1 MRRWCAFFPARF
13 SVLTAASGQGA
24 SRPRRFKF
32 CLYNPM
38 MPENWPFQNNVP
50 QRVVSLQPSVTV
62 TLRDLGVLDRL
73 VACTKYC
80 VDVCPQ
86 VRETGCIIV
95 EDSWSAKAEQIMA
108 ATPDLVIASVP
119 YRLESVAEILKS
131 GVPFLGLA
139 PKSLDTIYKDI
150 MMISQI
156 MGLEGR
162 NELRPGAAIVASMER
177 EVQAMWQKTMGAQR
191 PLVYCEEWGKPLIL
205 SQTWVAELVEAAGGR
220 FFGQPG
226 KQVTEEEVA
235 AADPEV
241 IVAAWCGAGDRVPL
255 EKIIP
260 KRGWEQTK
268 AAKNGRVYCI
278 NDEFLN
284 TPASTLIQGLHA
296 LAAAIHPELFGEP
309 KGLRQI
315 EVNTFETRRK

>member
-1 MRRWCAFFPARF
+1 
-13 SVLTAASGQGA
+13 
-24 SRPRRFKF
+24 
-32 CLYNPM
+32 
-38 MPENWPFQNNVP
+38 MPGTLIP
-50 QRVVSLQPSVTV
+50 QRIVSLQPSVTV

-80 VDVCPQ
+80 VDVCPE

-95 EDSWSAKAEQIMA
+95 EDSWSAKADQIMA
-108 ATPDLVIASVP
+108 AKPDLVIASVP

-139 PKSLDTIYKDI
+139 PKNLDGVYKDI
-150 MMISQI
+150 MMIAHV
-156 MGLEGR
+156 MGLETRAGSQ
-162 NELRPGAAIVASMER
+162 PGTSLVARIEK
-177 EVQAMWQKTMGAQR
+177 EVQAMWQKTTGLTR

-226 KQVTEEEVA
+226 KQVAEEEIA
-235 AADPEV
+235 AADPDV

-255 EKIIP
+255 EKIVP

-284 TPASTLIQGLHA
+284 TPASTLIQGLRA
-296 LAAAIHPELFGEP
+296 LAAAIHPELFGGP
-309 KGLRQI
+309 KGLRRIDSAKSNSALI
-315 EVNTFETRRK
+315 EN

>member
-1 MRRWCAFFPARF
+1 
-13 SVLTAASGQGA
+13 
-24 SRPRRFKF
+24 
-32 CLYNPM
+32 
-38 MPENWPFQNNVP
+38 MPENRDFQNNAP

-62 TLRDLGVLDRL
+62 TLRDLGLLDRL

-80 VDVCPQ
+80 VDVCPE

-108 ATPDLVIASVP
+108 AKPDLVIASVP
-119 YRLESVAEILKS
+119 YQMESVAEILKS

-139 PKSLDTIYKDI
+139 PKSLDDIYKDI
-150 MMISQI
+150 MMIARIVSS
-156 MGLEGR
+156 EV
-162 NELRPGAAIVASMER
+162 PGASEACGLKRVATMKK
-177 EVQAMWQKTMGAQR
+177 EVECMRQKTAGAER

-205 SQTWVAELVEAAGGR
+205 SQPWVAELVEAAGGR

-226 KQVTEEEVA
+226 KHSTEEEVA
-235 AADPEV
+235 AADPDV
-241 IVAAWCGAGDRVPL
+241 IVTAWCGAGYRAPL

-260 KRGWEQTK
+260 KRGWEKTK
-268 AAKNGRVYCI
+268 AAKHGRVYCI

-296 LAAAIHPELFGEP
+296 LAAAIHPEMFVAP
-309 KGLRQI
+309 RGLRQI
-315 EVNTFETRRK
+315 EEAPLKQGGKE

>member
-1 MRRWCAFFPARF
+1 
-13 SVLTAASGQGA
+13 
-24 SRPRRFKF
+24 
-32 CLYNPM
+32 M
-38 MPENWPFQNNVP
+38 MPENLIP

-80 VDVCPQ
+80 VDVCPEAQ
-86 VRETGCIIV
+86 ETGCIIV

-108 ATPDLVIASVP
+108 ANPDLVIASVP
-119 YRLESVAEILKS
+119 YRLESVGEILKS

-139 PKSLDTIYKDI
+139 PKNLDDIYKDI
-150 MMISQI
+150 MMIARV
-156 MGLEGR
+156 MGLETRDGSQR
-162 NELRPGAAIVASMER
+162 GTSLVARIEK
-177 EVQAMWQKTMGAQR
+177 EVQAMWQKTMGAKR

-220 FFGQPG
+220 YFGQPG
-226 KQVTEEEVA
+226 KQVTEQEVA
-235 AADPEV
+235 AADPDV
-241 IVAAWCGAGDRVPL
+241 VVAAWCGAGDRVPL

-296 LAAAIHPELFGEP
+296 LAAAIHPEMFAVARG
-309 KGLRQI
+309 I
-315 EVNTFETRRK
+315 RKISLDRSVQSG

>member
-1 MRRWCAFFPARF
+1 
-13 SVLTAASGQGA
+13 
-24 SRPRRFKF
+24 
-32 CLYNPM
+32 
-38 MPENWPFQNNVP
+38 MPETLVP
-50 QRVVSLQPSVTV
+50 QRVVSLQPSITV

-80 VDVCPQ
+80 VDVCPE
-86 VRETGCIIV
+86 VLETGCIIV
-95 EDSWSAKAEQIMA
+95 EDSWSAKADQIMA
-108 ATPDLVIASVP
+108 AKPDLVIASVP
-119 YRLESVAEILKS
+119 YRLESVAEILKG
-131 GVPFLGLA
+131 GVPILGMA
-139 PKSLDTIYKDI
+139 PKCLDDIYKDI
-150 MMISQI
+150 MMIARV
-156 MGLEGR
+156 MGLE
-162 NELRPGAAIVASMER
+162 NPGGLQPGTALVAKMEK
-177 EVQAMWQKTMGAQR
+177 EVQSMWQKTAGVTR

-220 FFGQPG
+220 FYGQPG
-226 KQVTEEEVA
+226 KQITEEDVA
-235 AADPEV
+235 AAGPDV

-296 LAAAIHPELFGEP
+296 LAAAIHPEMFVAP
-309 KGLRQI
+309 QGLRGIDQTKSTSALT
-315 EVNTFETRRK
+315 ERT

>member
-1 MRRWCAFFPARF
+1 M
-13 SVLTAASGQGA
+13 
-24 SRPRRFKF
+24 
-32 CLYNPM
+32 
-38 MPENWPFQNNVP
+38 
-50 QRVVSLQPSVTV
+50 SLQPSVTV

-80 VDVCPQ
+80 VDVCPE

-95 EDSWSAKAEQIMA
+95 EDSWSAKAAQIMEA
-108 ATPDLVIASVP
+108 KPDLVIASVP
-119 YRLESVAEILKS
+119 YQLESVAEILKS

-139 PKSLDTIYKDI
+139 PKSLDGIYKDI
-150 MMISQI
+150 MMISHI
-156 MGLEGR
+156 MGLEAWHDPRSGS
-162 NELRPGAAIVASMER
+162 AIVARMER
-177 EVQAMWQKTMGAQR
+177 EVQAMWQKTMGAER

-226 KQVTEEEVA
+226 KQVSEEEVA
-235 AADPEV
+235 AADPDV

-268 AAKNGRVYCI
+268 AARNGRVYCI

-296 LAAAIHPELFGEP
+296 LAAAIHPELFGESV
-309 KGLRQI
+309 GLRRI
-315 EVNTFETRRK
+315 DGAKSVSVSTERT

>member
-1 MRRWCAFFPARF
+1 
-13 SVLTAASGQGA
+13 
-24 SRPRRFKF
+24 
-32 CLYNPM
+32 M
-38 MPENWPFQNNVP
+38 MPEKLIP

-80 VDVCPQ
+80 VDVCPE

-95 EDSWSAKAEQIMA
+95 EDSWSAKADQIMA
-108 ATPDLVIASVP
+108 AKPDLVIASVP

-139 PKSLDTIYKDI
+139 PRSLDDIYKDI
-150 MMISQI
+150 LMIARV
-156 MGLEGR
+156 MGLEDRSASQRGT
-162 NELRPGAAIVASMER
+162 AVVARMER
-177 EVQAMWQKTMGAQR
+177 EVQAMWQKTMGAER

-235 AADPEV
+235 AADPDV
-241 IVAAWCGAGDRVPL
+241 IVAAWCGAADRVPL
-255 EKIIP
+255 ETIIP

-284 TPASTLIQGLHA
+284 TPASTLMQGLHA
-296 LAAAIHPELFGEP
+296 LAAALHPEMFVAAD
-309 KGLRQI
+309 GLRSI
-315 EVNTFETRRK
+315 TSATSTSGGAEWKR

>member
-1 MRRWCAFFPARF
+1 
-13 SVLTAASGQGA
+13 
-24 SRPRRFKF
+24 
-32 CLYNPM
+32 
-38 MPENWPFQNNVP
+38 MPENLIP

-62 TLRDLGVLDRL
+62 TLRDLGLLDRL

-80 VDVCPQ
+80 VDVCPE
-86 VRETGCIIV
+86 VMETGCIIA
-95 EDSWSAKAEQIMA
+95 EDSWSAKADQIVA
-108 ATPDLVIASVP
+108 AKPDLVIASVP

-139 PKSLDTIYKDI
+139 PKTLGDIYKDI
-150 MMISQI
+150 MMISHV
-156 MGLEGR
+156 MGLEAR
-162 NELRPGAAIVASMER
+162 AESQRGASLVARIEK
-177 EVQAMWQKTMGAQR
+177 EVQSMWQKTTGLTR
-191 PLVYCEEWGKPLIL
+191 SLVYCEEWGKPLIL

-226 KQVTEEEVA
+226 KQTTEEEVA
-235 AADPEV
+235 AADPDV

-260 KRGWEQTK
+260 KRGWERTK

-296 LAAAIHPELFGEP
+296 LAAAIHPELFIAS
-309 KGLRQI
+309 KGLRRIDMLNQS
-315 EVNTFETRRK
+315 RR